1 MDEMNKMNETSEME
15 NEASVEAVPE
25 EKVQMIDNEET
36 SGVDPKLV
44 IGAALVAGAAIVG
57 GIKHLKGKKNK
68 QTDGK
73 PKTKK
78 KIHLRTPWTVTE
90 EVVSKEDEVP
100 DKDVKDVEETSE
112 EEN

>member
-15 NEASVEAVPE
+15 NVASVEAVPE
-25 EKVQMIDNEET
+25 ESVQMIDNEET
-36 SGVDPKLV
+36 SGGVDPKLV

-57 GIKHLKGKKNK
+57 GIKHLKSKKNK
-68 QTDGK
+68 QADDK

-90 EVVSKEDEVP
+90 EVIPEK
-100 DKDVKDVEETSE
+100 DKVQDKDVEETSK